1 MDGTILV
8 SGKTVGRR
16 KPLFDDFSVP
26 LPPGGEGRDDDG
38 GEGGM
43 TLRDLVA
50 RVVRHEVAAFQD
62 RQARRAFVRAL
73 SAREIDR
80 GVEAGKVDPGG
91 REPGRDAAPD
101 AGSDVDP
108 EQAVAVAL
116 QGFEDGLYLV
126 VLDGQEQRDLD
137 AQVYPGPD
145 SKITFVRL
153 VFLAGA

>member
-1 MDGTILV
+1 MQGTILV
-8 SGKTVGRR
+8 SGKALGRR
-16 KPLFDDFSVP
+16 KPLFEDFSVP
-26 LPPGGEGRDDDG
+26 LPPGSDDRGD
-38 GEGGM
+38 GGM

-50 RVVRHEVAAFQD
+50 AIVRHEVASFKD
-62 RQARRAFVRAL
+62 RQARRKFVRAL
-73 SAREIDR
+73 SAREIEQ
-80 GVEAGKVDPGG
+80 GVEGGKVDPGG
-91 REPGRDAAPD
+91 REGQAEAE
-101 AGSDVDP
+101 VDP

-137 AQVYPGPD
+137 AQVYPTPD